1 MLCPFCQVDND
12 TGDACYACGHTL
24 ATATMI
30 RRGSLVASRFEIL
43 NPLGRGGMGMVYKA
57 HDRALDDIVAL
68 KILRGDVAGETDM
81 AKRFRAEIKLA
92 RKVRHRNT
100 CGIHEYGEDGGLRFI
115 VMELIEGTDLRQLIR
130 QKGRV
135 PAPEALSYAIQT
147 AEGLAAI
154 HTVGIIHRDLKTTNL
169 MRDDAGLIR
178 LMDFGIAKEWSQDV
192 TVTGQIMGTPEYIS
206 PEQARGDRVDPR
218 TDIYSLGVVIFELF
232 TGDVPFHG
240 DTAIATMF
248 KHVHDPP
255 PLDGERASSIPPPV
269 ISILR
274 KSLAK
279 EQANR
284 QATVAELAEAL
295 RHAANEIGADVS
307 ATSSSFVPSSFT
319 PTPSSRRDRAMNT
332 TAAMTLAG
340 DLRTMPFADILR
352 WLGAGSK
359 TGTLQLEGRSVQKR
373 IVCRRGALSSSWS
386 NDPRESLGQ
395 VLVRH
400 GMISEEQLFKALLK
414 QEDQKRMLGAILVED
429 GLLSEEELKVS
440 MLVKAEETVHEVFLW
455 SEGRFEFKD
464 GDVPPDTAV
473 NLEIPLAHVADE
485 GLRQRDEWSRI
496 RAKIPAGPVT
506 FALIGDANGT
516 SDPWERRV
524 LDLAA
529 KGKTTAEIGFE
540 TRRSAFDV
548 CSCLYAL
555 CERGV
560 LGIEQ
565 VGDEVHPEET
575 MGAIRE
581 LLGIAE
587 ERFKERRFEA
597 ALDAY
602 EAVLELDR
610 LNQTAKKGLI
620 AVFEARQRGR
630 ARRTVPLDK
639 VPVLK
644 TELKTL
650 NLKSLDPHE
659 GFMLARITGQCDV
672 GTILKVCPMAE
683 EDALL
688 VLARLVDR
696 KLIELR

>member
-1 MLCPFCQVDND
+1 M
-12 TGDACYACGHTL
+12 
-24 ATATMI
+24 
-30 RRGSLVASRFEIL
+30 
-43 NPLGRGGMGMVYKA
+43 
-57 HDRALDDIVAL
+57 
-68 KILRGDVAGETDM
+68 
-81 AKRFRAEIKLA
+81 
-92 RKVRHRNT
+92 
-100 CGIHEYGEDGGLRFI
+100 
-115 VMELIEGTDLRQLIR
+115 
-130 QKGRV
+130 
-135 PAPEALSYAIQT
+135 
-147 AEGLAAI
+147 
-154 HTVGIIHRDLKTTNL
+154 
-169 MRDDAGLIR
+169 
-178 LMDFGIAKEWSQDV
+178 
-192 TVTGQIMGTPEYIS
+192 
-206 PEQARGDRVDPR
+206 
-218 TDIYSLGVVIFELF
+218 
-232 TGDVPFHG
+232 
-240 DTAIATMF
+240 
-248 KHVHDPP
+248 
-255 PLDGERASSIPPPV
+255 
-269 ISILR
+269 
-274 KSLAK
+274 
-279 EQANR
+279 
-284 QATVAELAEAL
+284 
-295 RHAANEIGADVS
+295 
-307 ATSSSFVPSSFT
+307 
-319 PTPSSRRDRAMNT
+319 
-332 TAAMTLAG
+332 
-340 DLRTMPFADILR
+340 
-352 WLGAGSK
+352 
-359 TGTLQLEGRSVQKR
+359 
-373 IVCRRGALSSSWS
+373 
-386 NDPRESLGQ
+386 
-395 VLVRH
+395 
-400 GMISEEQLFKALLK
+400 
-414 QEDQKRMLGAILVED
+414 
-429 GLLSEEELKVS
+429 
-440 MLVKAEETVHEVFLW
+440 
-455 SEGRFEFKD
+455 
-464 GDVPPDTAV
+464 
-473 NLEIPLAHVADE
+473 
-485 GLRQRDEWSRI
+485 
-496 RAKIPAGPVT
+496 
-506 FALIGDANGT
+506 
-516 SDPWERRV
+516 